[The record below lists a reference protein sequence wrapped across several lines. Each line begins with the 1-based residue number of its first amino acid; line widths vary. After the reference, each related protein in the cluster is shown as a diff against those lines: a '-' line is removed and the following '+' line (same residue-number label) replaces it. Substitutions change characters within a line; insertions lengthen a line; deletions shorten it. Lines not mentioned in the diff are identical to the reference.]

1 MASNEVRVGTFP
13 NEMLARYWAGVL
25 EEEGIH
31 SVVKPLMGGYGVLGQ
46 TPFIY
51 HGLYVL
57 RENEERALAL
67 LDEAQD
73 EEGPEA
79 P

>member
-1 MASNEVRVGTFP
+1 MASDEVRVATFP

-25 EEEGIH
+25 EQEGIH

-46 TPFIY
+46 TPFMH

-73 EEGPEA
+73 EEGMKA